1 MALKKVI
8 DQVVGS
14 KISEG
19 QFDEVDFTLRD
30 LTRIKDSLLSVLL
43 SMYHTRMV
51 RSPDRGRQN
60 EAGGAPAPA
69 ASDGLEASAVPV
81 GAETAGAE
89 TR

>member
-14 KISEG
+14 KIAEG

-51 RSPDRGRQN
+51 RSPDRGRQK
-60 EAGGAPAPA
+60 EAGGGAPAA
-69 ASDGLEASAVPV
+69 GEGAEAPAVPV
-81 GAETAGAE
+81 GAQAVGAE
-89 TR
+89 PR

>member
-1 MALKKVI
+1 MALEKVI
-8 DQVVGS
+8 NQVVSS
-14 KISEG
+14 KIAEG

-30 LTRIKDSLLSVLL
+30 LTRIKESLLSVLL

-51 RSPDRGRQN
+51 RSPDRGRQK

-69 ASDGLEASAVPV
+69 AGDGVEASVVPV
-81 GAETAGAE
+81 GAETVGAE